1 MTLKQIQRLSLW
13 SAALALALVAI
24 VPLAIGWRVLCV
36 MTIVSLLALTWR
48 RMARRKGQQNALL
61 LANGSS
67 LPPASYP
74 HPVLL
79 VCGDGLGG
87 LFESIPD
94 EHLALRVTDLG
105 CYVRVPCVD
114 RLQGFAVQLLA
125 KRPEWG
131 GQLSALLVV
140 DACAHSDSAVLAG
153 QVRRFNNQVAMVR
166 KRGIGL
172 PVVVMCYLQTLS
184 DGWFSWEA
192 GHPRPVVREAGDC
205 VSLSEWQQQADGS
218 VQAARL
224 ATCVQ
229 LQSAAQ
235 WLAELMTPDLS
246 GNGRAQTSQPPVS
259 VAFVARPS
267 QGQWVERNL
276 WQRSLHERT
285 ALSVV
290 EKIPASPLAAQS
302 PFPDVLLHLLPTS
315 AARPNRFRVQLLGMW
330 LFVLAGIAALMSSA
344 WQNTLLM
351 RQVSDDL
358 RRYAAISPSP
368 DAEDS
373 ARRERALAALRQDAL
388 RLDDYYRQGEPWS
401 LGFGLYQGERMRAP
415 LHAAISGHR
424 RPATVSASADA
435 REVIRLDSLS
445 LFGSGS
451 AQLSVESTK
460 VLVKA
465 LVGIQAQPGWLIVI
479 TGHTDTTGTE
489 EHNVRLSRA
498 RAGAVHEWMA
508 QMGDIPDSCFAVQ
521 GFGASQ
527 PIASNDTAH
536 GRSMN
541 RRVEIRLVP
550 EPGACASSTATPGGQ
565 PKPHSAAF
573 NF

>member
-74 HPVLL
+74 QPVLL

-87 LFESIPD
+87 LFGSIPD

-114 RLQGFAVQLLA
+114 RLQGFAVQILA

-131 GQLSALLVV
+131 GQLSAMLVV
-140 DACAHSDSAVLAG
+140 DTCAQSDSAVLAG

-184 DGWFSWEA
+184 EGWFSWEA

-205 VSLSEWQQQADGS
+205 VSLSEWQQQAEGS

-235 WLAELMTPDLS
+235 CH
-246 GNGRAQTSQPPVS
+246 GN
-259 VAFVARPS
+259 
-267 QGQWVERNL
+267 E
-276 WQRSLHERT
+276 QRR
-285 ALSVV
+285 
-290 EKIPASPLAAQS
+290 SPLAKSRQGPALAITA
-302 PFPDVLLHLLPTS
+302 PFV
-315 AARPNRFRVQLLGMW
+315 
-330 LFVLAGIAALMSSA
+330 AG
-344 WQNTLLM
+344 
-351 RQVSDDL
+351 L
-358 RRYAAISPSP
+358 RKCLAAIRTRGTTGGLQSASTVYG
-368 DAEDS
+368 DAIGC
-373 ARRERALAALRQDAL
+373 AAAKV
-388 RLDDYYRQGEPWS
+388 
-401 LGFGLYQGERMRAP
+401 A
-415 LHAAISGHR
+415 
-424 RPATVSASADA
+424 ATVA
-435 REVIRLDSLS
+435 
-445 LFGSGS
+445 
-451 AQLSVESTK
+451 
-460 VLVKA
+460 
-465 LVGIQAQPGWLIVI
+465 
-479 TGHTDTTGTE
+479 
-489 EHNVRLSRA
+489 
-498 RAGAVHEWMA
+498 
-508 QMGDIPDSCFAVQ
+508 
-521 GFGASQ
+521 
-527 PIASNDTAH
+527 
-536 GRSMN
+536 
-541 RRVEIRLVP
+541 
-550 EPGACASSTATPGGQ
+550 
-565 PKPHSAAF
+565 
-573 NF
+573 